1 MSADAAPPGSAQRGA
16 FIPPLL
22 LALALGAA
30 ALSFLVHVPACRAS
44 HAYGVAFVCAFPVM
58 LGLIVVLG
66 GATLM
71 RGGSVA
77 TVAACYLLTAPAF
90 VNWVFN
96 LGPTIHGL
104 RT

>member
-1 MSADAAPPGSAQRGA
+1 MGSAAVAGAAQRGA

-22 LALALGAA
+22 LALALAA
-30 ALSFLVHVPACRAS
+30 CALSFLVHAPPCRAS
-44 HAYGVAFVCAFPVM
+44 AAFGLAYVCAFPVL

-71 RGGSVA
+71 RGGSIA

-90 VNWVFN
+90 INWVFN